1 MARTRADAG
10 RVARGILGAALA
22 LAFTAQAAS
31 AQGQR
36 ARSNCVDCHS
46 RQSGT
51 SGAGH
56 GFAAW
61 RGSRH
66 AAAGVTCEACHGG
79 NPAAGDAAGA
89 HQGIGKSGDPA
100 SRVFFTRVPETCGQC
115 HAAEAGYFRSS
126 VHFAR
131 LQSDGRGPN
140 CVTCHGSMATRILTP
155 DSALGTCTA
164 CHAPGGVAPVGKAR
178 EAAQVL
184 ALVRAENILFDIV
197 SSAASSARGA
207 PGAARSRVLLDDAE
221 RHLAAAAEV
230 WHSFRLDSATARLG
244 DARELLADAWA
255 ALGHP
260 KPREGQMYRPTTG
273 RPARP

>member
-1 MARTRADAG
+1 MVTMRTDLRAS
-10 RVARGILGAALA
+10 LGGVLVAALA
-22 LAFTAQAAS
+22 LTLAAPLLLAQP
-31 AQGQR
+31 QR
-36 ARSNCVDCHS
+36 ARSNCVACHS
-46 RQSGT
+46 RQSET

-56 GFAAW
+56 GFSAW

-66 AAAGVTCEACHGG
+66 AAVGVTCEACHGG
-79 NPAAGDAAGA
+79 NPAATDAATA
-89 HQGIGKSGDPA
+89 HQGVSRSSDPA
-100 SRVFFTRVPETCGQC
+100 SRVFFTRVPDTCGQC

-126 VHFAR
+126 IHDAR

-155 DSALGTCTA
+155 DSVLGTCSA

-197 SSAASSARGA
+197 STSAASSRSA
-207 PGAARSRVLLDDAE
+207 PGAARARVLLGDAE

-230 WHSFRLDSATARLG
+230 WHSFRLDSAAARLG

-260 KPREGQMYRPTTG
+260 KPREGQLY
-273 RPARP
+273 RPARPRRP